1 VYLFIFPLFQQ
12 FGIRDGRNLG
22 LFSMADAGANMS
34 NPSIPLFKGE
44 NYDFWSIKIT
54 TLFKSYGLW
63 ELVEKGAGTTTDD
76 QKKDERA
83 LFFIQSAM
91 HESIFTKISLATTA
105 KDAWT
110 ILKTVFQ
117 GSSKVIAI
125 KLQGLRREFETPAET
140 SRAFSTSRC

>member
-1 VYLFIFPLFQQ
+1 VIALF
-12 FGIRDGRNLG
+12 N
-22 LFSMADAGANMS
+22 
-34 NPSIPLFKGE
+34 
-44 NYDFWSIKIT
+44 
-54 TLFKSYGLW
+54 SYGLW

-76 QKKDERA
+76 QKNDTKA

-91 HESIFTKISLATTA
+91 HESIFSKISVATTS

-125 KLQGLRREFETPAET
+125 KL
-140 SRAFSTSRC
+140 